1 MSDYITSVAH
11 VIKFEMFMYSVA
23 VKMFG
28 GGKILLTEAALIW
41 LKYSKQYNFEILLQY
56 TLYYQ
61 NHSITHF

>member
-28 GGKILLTEAALIW
+28 GGKILLTEAALI
-41 LKYSKQYNFEILLQY
+41 
-56 TLYYQ
+56 
-61 NHSITHF
+61 